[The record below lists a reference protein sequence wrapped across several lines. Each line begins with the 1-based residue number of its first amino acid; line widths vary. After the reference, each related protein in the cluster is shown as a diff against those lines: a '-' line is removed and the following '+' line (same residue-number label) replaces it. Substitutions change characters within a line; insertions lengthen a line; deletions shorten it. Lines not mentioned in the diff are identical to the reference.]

1 MNKWIGIALALTAL
15 IGGGLLY
22 GWQGL
27 VLGVTIVS
35 FWLLLQFSR
44 FIRVMRIA
52 AEAPMGQIDNAVMLS
67 TKMRLG
73 MKLVEL
79 LPLTRSLGNKLSTSP
94 ETYAWTDAGEVQLVV
109 VLEQGRVSK
118 WSLLRPED
126 QA

>member
-52 AEAPMGQIDNAVMLS
+52 AEGPMGQIDNAVMLS
-67 TKMRLG
+67 TKMRQG

-79 LPLTRSLGNKLSTSP
+79 LPLRWRQIP
-94 ETYAWTDAGEVQLVV
+94 EDAQAHRKAGTGGRHPHEILVV
-109 VLEQGRVSK
+109 GGANLQ
-118 WSLLRPED
+118 
-126 QA
+126 

>member
-52 AEAPMGQIDNAVMLS
+52 AEGPMGQIDNAVMLS
-67 TKMRLG
+67 TKMPVRYNWSSCSSRAGSANGRCCGLKTRLEFLLASLASSA
-73 MKLVEL
+73 KLNRGL
-79 LPLTRSLGNKLSTSP
+79 I
-94 ETYAWTDAGEVQLVV
+94 
-109 VLEQGRVSK
+109 LE
-118 WSLLRPED
+118 PATEPT
-126 QA
+126 